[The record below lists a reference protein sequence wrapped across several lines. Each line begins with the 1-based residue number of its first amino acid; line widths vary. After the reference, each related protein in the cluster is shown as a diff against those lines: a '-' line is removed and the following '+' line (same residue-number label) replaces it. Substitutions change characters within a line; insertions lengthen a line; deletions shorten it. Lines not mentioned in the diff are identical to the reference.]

1 MAQLTEEAQLMIQ
14 SVQQAAKAAA
24 DAAQALGDIGLQQ
37 RPGGFSEA
45 NKTVQCPK
53 EFGAAI
59 SAEDQNSWA
68 DFSFAFR
75 QWLCFADAAYS
86 SDLDSDYVEEH
97 SDTPVTYTA
106 TPEGQASK
114 ARSRKLFAILAG
126 ILKNRPL
133 RILRAVPESNG
144 LEVWRQLHALF
155 VPRTKVRSM
164 AILNAIMGFPSF
176 SKEKT
181 LLEQVQM
188 LERLGDE
195 YRKASGSDISD
206 DILLTTLVRALPRPV
221 QQHIQLGMTNT
232 TTYQEVKD
240 RLVAYE
246 RVSSSWTR
254 DKILTE
260 CGANPVGAVTSY
272 ATGSDG
278 PAPMEVNLVQ
288 KGKGKKGK
296 ASDKGKS
303 KGKGSY
309 NSGKG
314 KGKGGDSGKGKG
326 QQKGFDSRK
335 GQPEGLWR
343 RTTTEAETGCECVR
357 LLWKVRPLAT

>member
-1 MAQLTEEAQLMIQ
+1 MVRKKH
-14 SVQQAAKAAA
+14 S
-24 DAAQALGDIGLQQ
+24 AQALRDIGLQQ

-86 SDLDSDYVEEH
+86 SDLDYVEEH

-114 ARSRKLFAILAG
+114 ARSCKLFAILAG

-176 SKEKT
+176 SKEKM

-195 YRKASGSDISD
+195 HRKAFWF
-206 DILLTTLVRALPRPV
+206 R
-221 QQHIQLGMTNT
+221 HI
-232 TTYQEVKD
+232 
-240 RLVAYE
+240 
-246 RVSSSWTR
+246 
-254 DKILTE
+254 
-260 CGANPVGAVTSY
+260 
-272 ATGSDG
+272 
-278 PAPMEVNLVQ
+278 
-288 KGKGKKGK
+288 
-296 ASDKGKS
+296 
-303 KGKGSY
+303 
-309 NSGKG
+309 
-314 KGKGGDSGKGKG
+314 
-326 QQKGFDSRK
+326 
-335 GQPEGLWR
+335 
-343 RTTTEAETGCECVR
+343 
-357 LLWKVRPLAT
+357 

>member
-24 DAAQALGDIGLQQ
+24 DAAQALRDIGLQQ

-86 SDLDSDYVEEH
+86 SDLDYVEEH

-114 ARSRKLFAILAG
+114 ARSCKLFAILAG

-144 LEVWRQLHALF
+144 LEVWMETTSCAVCSKDEGQEYGHFECNYGISKLF
-155 VPRTKVRSM
+155 QGENV
-164 AILNAIMGFPSF
+164 AG
-176 SKEKT
+176 
-181 LLEQVQM
+181 
-188 LERLGDE
+188 
-195 YRKASGSDISD
+195 ASAD
-206 DILLTTLVRALPRPV
+206 A
-221 QQHIQLGMTNT
+221 
-232 TTYQEVKD
+232 
-240 RLVAYE
+240 
-246 RVSSSWTR
+246 
-254 DKILTE
+254 
-260 CGANPVGAVTSY
+260 
-272 ATGSDG
+272 
-278 PAPMEVNLVQ
+278 
-288 KGKGKKGK
+288 
-296 ASDKGKS
+296 
-303 KGKGSY
+303 
-309 NSGKG
+309 
-314 KGKGGDSGKGKG
+314 
-326 QQKGFDSRK
+326 
-335 GQPEGLWR
+335 
-343 RTTTEAETGCECVR
+343 
-357 LLWKVRPLAT
+357 